1 MASIIRSN
9 DYLDVMERVL
19 GFTESEEQASPRLVS
34 VDIRPWLAGTT
45 FSAVQIAVLDGSPR
59 KRPPR

>member
-1 MASIIRSN
+1 VAAVIRSN

-19 GFTESEEQASPRLVS
+19 GFTEAEEQASPSLVS
-34 VDIRPWLAGTT
+34 VDLRPWPAGAT
-45 FSAVQIAVLDGSPR
+45 FTAVQIAVLDGSTR